1 MADQNIPNLEGQNNC
16 SHSNESLKLHSKM
29 FFSKLRTLT
38 KYSDIISHFVE
49 NLYELTKANI
59 IYLDYH
65 RTHSLLSISH
75 YKGNLEFEYKI
86 GITCMPN
93 EAEKIL
99 FKNKLPNLDKI
110 KGLTTYKTIPIQYD
124 NNLHGIV
131 ILDGIKNLQASGLS
145 YQLSCQYAAHFAS
158 FLHAF
163 KLVALNKKII
173 DPATGAYSKKYF
185 YKTLYETFDKSKKLS
200 LVSICLSNIKS
211 IDQINHRIYR
221 MREKEF
227 VILFRKNLT
236 DTASLA
242 EKIRRS
248 LLVRGSKASIGVSA
262 YPETCHDADS
272 LLYTAQSA
280 MLAVKNKYRVCTAKP
295 MGKEINL

>member
-1 MADQNIPNLEGQNNC
+1 MADQNISNLEAQNNF
-16 SHSNESLKLHSKM
+16 SHSNKSLKLHSKM

-65 RTHSLLSISH
+65 RTHSLLSILH
-75 YKGNLEFEYKI
+75 YTGNLEFEYKI
-86 GITCMPN
+86 GITCTPN
-93 EAEKIL
+93 EAERIL

-110 KGLTTYKTIPIQYD
+110 KGLTTYETIPIQYD

-131 ILDGIKNLQASGLS
+131 ILDGIKNLQASGFS

-163 KLVALNKKII
+163 KLAALNKKII
-173 DPATGAYSKKYF
+173 DPTTGAYSKRHF

-227 VILFRKNLT
+227 VILFRKNLI

-248 LLVRGSKASIGVSA
+248 LLVGGSKASIGVSA